1 MNGQPFLSLGNG
13 EEEPEEIPAP
23 TRQDQLVQLDDGVE
37 EEREET
43 SAYIALLKQA
53 IPEDNVVLRDYV
65 EIVGPHMQKELALR
79 SAKGST
85 RYSRNADQSMLAH
98 ILNGIFPTLQI
109 VRESG
114 TELAELEQQLY
125 LTAYSFH
132 DLDKLEDIQRLSV
145 AEEKKEAEF
154 YRILDGWV
162 KRLHFDWFFP
172 EYGAYRG
179 DIAYLIL
186 NTQRRYGA
194 NLNLQSF
201 DLRIPGRRRQFLS
214 EMCTCSDRI
223 AYFLQNPAGFLERS
237 DIRDSLTL
245 LSGGRLEFA
254 YHKVSENR
262 GMLTNVINNALLE
275 LLRDKLEWKPLLF
288 FPTGVTYLRPRT
300 ARDVSLPTGDDIAGE
315 VEAKFKA
322 YCAPR
327 LRQNLNGFTRDGKG
341 FKYAEYYDAF
351 FQPDEMLGL
360 IQEGCFKI
368 LRPDRTP
375 SAGKRL
381 DKLLQLQAQEKI
393 PAEIPLAFEDDI
405 RVDQLAEYLFEV
417 EKLVGKFV
425 DRQIVADEIIAHLS
439 LSKWQFAFDSLKPIK
454 GGVPYCWYFIAGKYL
469 LQNPGKD
476 EVDMR
481 ALFEAIAKHV
491 CEVFAE
497 PIHEQPQSGSFAV
510 LRDYV
515 KQTVDVNGHQ
525 NVRQDFQAELTR
537 YTKTKKIGRGSDK
550 GCSLCSSAFET
561 LESSETDVIFAPQVY
576 SNKNP
581 INSGRVRR
589 GICRL
594 CQLEMM
600 LRQILIRSRWNLI
613 GARYESVKIKW
624 LYLYPSYFFTP
635 ETAKVIGK
643 AYQSLK
649 TLNFFDVRKRL
660 HRGDSVTDLIEL
672 DEFMIDAEVPAT
684 EKENL
689 LKMDFGTSDLATFYF
704 CGIPTLGSKPTDT
717 ESWAMPTFLGVL
729 STLAFNAKVV
739 VTESQVPL
747 YHSAEEFKETVVL
760 NAPHPFVTHI
770 LKKDRLR
777 IDEVE
782 RSLRQLAA
790 VYDINIDAY
799 RDGAKPQWQH
809 LNGVAGNIETDPLY
823 VFHYLEVLRRKNKW
837 DSFPRPKEGDAFIP
851 ERYLQFYETLGGDKM
866 SLIEGIAQRC
876 FNFYGPDSF
885 KPNSVL
891 KVVSLVEDVIINSKP
906 MVTEADLKYQAAG
919 EVHNLMERIRSSRA
933 QGFARLNPAAQ
944 SEAIQAFVDYFYQEV
959 FMGDA
964 EGQRALLRAAR
975 NRLNAG
981 INAWYQVN
989 WRQFR
994 TRKSEEETDAD
1005 NSNS

>member
-1 MNGQPFLSLGNG
+1 MDEQLFFSLDGS
-13 EEEPEEIPAP
+13 EDEHEEIIGP
-23 TRQDQLVQLDDGVE
+23 TRLDQLISVNDSRE
-37 EEREET
+37 EAREET
-43 SAYIALLKQA
+43 SAYIALLKGA
-53 IPEDNVVLRDYV
+53 IPDGDVVLHDYV
-65 EIVGPHMQKELALR
+65 EIVGPQMQKEFSLR
-79 SAKGST
+79 PAKGSADS
-85 RYSRNADQSMLAH
+85 RYSHNADQSMLAH

-114 TELAELEQQLY
+114 AELEELEQQLY

-145 AEEKKEAEF
+145 ADEEKAAEF
-154 YRILDGWV
+154 YRILDEWV

-172 EYGAYRG
+172 EYDAYRG

-186 NTQRRYGA
+186 NTHRRYGA
-194 NLNLQSF
+194 NLNLQGF
-201 DLRIPGRRRQFLS
+201 DLRIPGRRRRFLS

-223 AYFLQNPAGFLERS
+223 YFLKNPAGFLERR
-237 DIRDSLTL
+237 DIRESLTL
-245 LSGGRLEFA
+245 LSGGTLEFA

-275 LLRDKLEWKPLLF
+275 FLRDKFKWKPLLF
-288 FPTGVTYLRPRT
+288 FPTGVTYLR
-300 ARDVSLPTGDDIAGE
+300 ARNAQDMSPPTGDDIAE
-315 VEAKFKA
+315 VVEAKLKE
-322 YCAPR
+322 YCISR
-327 LRQNLNGFTRDGKG
+327 LRQNLSGFTRGGKG

-360 IQEGCFKI
+360 IQKRCFEI
-368 LRPDRTP
+368 LRPAKTP

-381 DKLLQLQAQEKI
+381 GKLLQLQEQEKI
-393 PAEIPLAFEDDI
+393 RADIALDFEDDI

-417 EKLVGKFV
+417 EKLVGKFA
-425 DRQIVADEIIAHLS
+425 DRQVVADAIIAYLEMGE
-439 LSKWQFAFDSLKPIK
+439 WQLAFNSLKPIK

-476 EVDMR
+476 EMDMR
-481 ALFEAIAKHV
+481 ELFEAIAKHV

-497 PIHEQPQSGSFAV
+497 PIHEQPQSDSFAV

-537 YTKTKKIGRGSDK
+537 YTNTKKVGRGSDK
-550 GCSLCSSAFET
+550 GCSLCSSAFQT

-581 INSGRVRR
+581 INSGRVKR

-613 GARYESVKIKW
+613 GAGYESVKIKW
-624 LYLYPSYFFTP
+624 IYLYPSYFFTP

-643 AYQSLK
+643 AYQHLK

-660 HRGDSVTDLIEL
+660 HRGASVTDLTEL

-684 EKENL
+684 DKENL
-689 LKMDFGTSDLATFYF
+689 LKLEFGKDDLATFYF

-760 NAPHPFVTHI
+760 DAPHPFVTHVI
-770 LKKDRLR
+770 TKDRLR

-782 RSLRQLAA
+782 PSLQKLAA

-823 VFHYLEVLRRKNKW
+823 VFHYLEVLRRQNKW
-837 DSFPRPKEGDAFIP
+837 DSFPKPKDGDIFIP
-851 ERYLQFYETLGGDKM
+851 ERYLQFYETLGGKKM

-906 MVTEADLKYQAAG
+906 MITEADLKYQAAG

-933 QGFARLNPAAQ
+933 QGFARLNRQEQ

-959 FMGDA
+959 FLCDYD
-964 EGQRALLRAAR
+964 GQRALLRAQR

-981 INAWYQVN
+981 INAWYQAN

-994 TRKSEEETDAD
+994 NPKEEATDAD
-1005 NSNS
+1005 N

>member
-1 MNGQPFLSLGNG
+1 MDEQLFFSLDGS
-13 EEEPEEIPAP
+13 EDEHEEIIGP
-23 TRQDQLVQLDDGVE
+23 TRLDQLISEDDSRE
-37 EEREET
+37 EAREET
-43 SAYIALLKQA
+43 SAYIALLKGA
-53 IPEDNVVLRDYV
+53 IPAGDVVLHDYV
-65 EIVGPHMQKELALR
+65 EIVGPQMQKEFSLR
-79 SAKGST
+79 PAKGSADS
-85 RYSRNADQSMLAH
+85 RYSHNADQSMLAH

-114 TELAELEQQLY
+114 AELAELEQQLY

-145 AEEKKEAEF
+145 ADEEKAAEF
-154 YRILDGWV
+154 YRILDEWV

-172 EYGAYRG
+172 EYDAYRG

-186 NTQRRYGA
+186 NTHRRYGA
-194 NLNLQSF
+194 NLNLQGF
-201 DLRIPGRRRQFLS
+201 DLRLPGRRRRFLS

-223 AYFLQNPAGFLERS
+223 YFLKNPAGFLERR
-237 DIRDSLTL
+237 DIRESLTL
-245 LSGGRLEFA
+245 LSGGTLEFA

-275 LLRDKLEWKPLLF
+275 FLRDKLEWKPLLF
-288 FPTGVTYLRPRT
+288 FPTGVTYLR
-300 ARDVSLPTGDDIAGE
+300 ARNAQDMSLPTGDDIAE
-315 VEAKFKA
+315 VVEAKLKE
-322 YCAPR
+322 YCISR
-327 LRQNLNGFTRDGKG
+327 LRQNLSGFTRGGKG

-351 FQPDEMLGL
+351 FQPEEMLGL
-360 IQEGCFKI
+360 IQKRCFEI
-368 LRPDRTP
+368 LRPAKTP

-381 DKLLQLQAQEKI
+381 GKLLQLQAQEKI
-393 PAEIPLAFEDDI
+393 RADIALDFEDDI

-417 EKLVGKFV
+417 EKLVGKSAE
-425 DRQIVADEIIAHLS
+425 RQVVADAIIAYLEMGE
-439 LSKWQFAFDSLKPIK
+439 WQLAFNSLKPIK

-476 EVDMR
+476 EMDMR
-481 ALFEAIAKHV
+481 ELFEAIAKHV

-497 PIHEQPQSGSFAV
+497 PIHEQPQSDSFAV

-515 KQTVDVNGHQ
+515 KQTVNINGHQ

-537 YTKTKKIGRGSDK
+537 YTNTKKVGRGSDK
-550 GCSLCSSAFET
+550 GCSLCSSAFQT

-581 INSGRVRR
+581 INSGRVKR

-613 GARYESVKIKW
+613 GAGYENVKIKW
-624 LYLYPSYFFTP
+624 IYLYPSYFFTP
-635 ETAKVIGK
+635 ETAEVIGK
-643 AYQSLK
+643 AYQHLK

-660 HRGDSVTDLIEL
+660 HRGASVTDLTEL

-684 EKENL
+684 DKENL
-689 LKMDFGTSDLATFYF
+689 LKLEFGKDDLATFYF

-760 NAPHPFVTHI
+760 DAPHPFVTHVI
-770 LKKDRLR
+770 KKDRLR

-782 RSLRQLAA
+782 PSLQKLAA

-837 DSFPRPKEGDAFIP
+837 DSFPKPKDGDIFIP
-851 ERYLQFYETLGGDKM
+851 ERYLQFYETLGGNKM

-891 KVVSLVEDVIINSKP
+891 KVISLVEDVIINSKP
-906 MVTEADLKYQAAG
+906 MITEADLKYQAAG
-919 EVHNLMERIRSSRA
+919 EVHNLMERIHSDRA
-933 QGFARLNPAAQ
+933 QGIRRPLNRQ
-944 SEAIQAFVDYFYQEV
+944 ERFEAIQAFVDYFYQEV
-959 FMGDA
+959 FLCDYD
-964 EGQRALLRAAR
+964 GQRALLRAQR

-981 INAWYQVN
+981 INAWYQAN

-994 TRKSEEETDAD
+994 NPKKEATDAD
-1005 NSNS
+1005 N